1 MYENAFHIAFEEAP
15 RTLPHT
21 QDVNFRSAQKHKW
34 VIIRGRLFATKNQS
48 HHNAEVF
55 FMPLGC
61 KDLLPGVIAGITS
74 IEDGNQEIFVL
85 FIQRRRPAPACV
97 VNPFARYPDFSAQLW
112 SSEFE
117 DKIMCIL
124 ATQSICHSK
133 SRIWVTGV
141 VVLKAITSVGFQI
154 CQFSQ
159 DLQYPS
165 GDLNSTSPYFLVL
178 FSYYVAY
185 FISYD

>member
-1 MYENAFHIAFEEAP
+1 M
-15 RTLPHT
+15 L
-21 QDVNFRSAQKHKW
+21 
-34 VIIRGRLFATKNQS
+34 
-48 HHNAEVF
+48 
-55 FMPLGC
+55 LGC
-61 KDLLPGVIAGITS
+61 EDLLPKVIAGITS
-74 IEDGNQEIFVL
+74 IEDSDQEIFVL
-85 FIQRRRPAPACV
+85 SIQHRKPAPASV
-97 VNPFARYPDFSAQLW
+97 INPFAHYPDFGAQLW

-124 ATQSICHSK
+124 ATQSICYSK
-133 SRIWVTGV
+133 SHIWVTGV
-141 VVLKAITSVGFQI
+141 VVLKVITSVGFQI

-185 FISYD
+185 FISCDWYIFSLDEYIQESTHEFDNIPLFPLCFQMCLIESHH